1 MTSSVVSDLRYA
13 LRQMRRGPVL
23 TITAILTL
31 GLGIGATTA
40 VFSLI
45 YAAMLKSLP
54 VDDPASLYRI
64 GTGKICC
71 YSGNPQGEWG
81 IFSYDFYQRLRRA
94 AAPEFDQ
101 VAAFQA
107 KPDVVSVRHG
117 SHQAQAQ
124 ALICSYVSGNYFQ
137 TLGVRPYLGRLF
149 TFDDDTRNAAPAI
162 VLSYS
167 SWLRDFSSDPSIIG
181 STITMENMPF
191 NVIGVTPPG
200 FYGETLTST
209 PPSLWVTLRAEYL
222 TDGNGSYNLVPSSA
236 WLRIIGRLH
245 PGASPA
251 VASVRLTAMLRHWL
265 VTDAAMMPDNRAE
278 LLRELPQQNLSIGS
292 AASGVGM
299 MRETYASSLGIL
311 LGICALVLLI
321 ACANVANLLLAR
333 GLSRRPQIA
342 ICSALGASRKRLV
355 RQALTESLLLG
366 AMGGVAGV
374 VIAFGAARLLVLIT
388 FRQAGAIHVGLSWPM
403 LAACFALA
411 LSSGVLFGT
420 VPAWLLSRT
429 NPIEAVRGFQR
440 ATTDGSARLRQS
452 LVVLQ
457 TAISIALL
465 AGASLLTR
473 SLLKIEH
480 QDFGFATQNRISVIM
495 EPPLAAYTVDHLN
508 VLYRQL
514 EQRLRMLPGVQGASV
529 ALYSP
534 FSGAFLTTIVKPG
547 QGMPRTDGSQSAMW
561 DRVSPGYFRTIGQRL
576 VDGRD
581 FTDADNQTTRGV
593 AVVNQ
598 AFVRRFFPGEDP
610 IGRLFGFAAPE
621 NSSSFQ
627 IVGVVKDAKYI
638 DPDRPAGPMVFA
650 PLTQSIAYTQPILQD
665 DEKWS
670 HFIASAQV
678 WTTASDLGAI
688 EPRIREA
695 FREVDPNFAIT
706 RIQSM
711 QQQVDVNFD
720 QQRLLARL
728 SGLFGILA
736 LLLASIG
743 LYGVMAYSVTRRTN
757 EIGVRMAIGAN
768 RMHIAA
774 LILRSAFAQVLLG
787 LAIGVPVALVVGRLL
802 HSRLYELD
810 IIDPFSLLLPTLAL
824 LLCAFIASALPA
836 RHAASI
842 EPLEALRNE

>member
-1 MTSSVVSDLRYA
+1 
-13 LRQMRRGPVL
+13 
-23 TITAILTL
+23 
-31 GLGIGATTA
+31 
-40 VFSLI
+40 
-45 YAAMLKSLP
+45 
-54 VDDPASLYRI
+54 
-64 GTGKICC
+64 
-71 YSGNPQGEWG
+71 
-81 IFSYDFYQRLRRA
+81 
-94 AAPEFDQ
+94 
-101 VAAFQA
+101 
-107 KPDVVSVRHG
+107 
-117 SHQAQAQ
+117 
-124 ALICSYVSGNYFQ
+124 
-137 TLGVRPYLGRLF
+137 
-149 TFDDDTRNAAPAI
+149 
-162 VLSYS
+162 
-167 SWLRDFSSDPSIIG
+167 
-181 STITMENMPF
+181 
-191 NVIGVTPPG
+191 
-200 FYGETLTST
+200 
-209 PPSLWVTLRAEYL
+209 
-222 TDGNGSYNLVPSSA
+222 
-236 WLRIIGRLH
+236 
-245 PGASPA
+245 
-251 VASVRLTAMLRHWL
+251 
-265 VTDAAMMPDNRAE
+265 MMPDNRAE
-278 LLRELPQQNLSIGS
+278 LLRELPHQNLSIGS
-292 AASGVGM
+292 AASGVGV
-299 MRETYASSLGIL
+299 MRDTYASSLAIL

-333 GLSRRPQIA
+333 GLSRRPQTA
-342 ICSALGASRKRLV
+342 IRSALGASRKRLI

-366 AMGGVAGV
+366 TMGGIAGV
-374 VIAFGAARLLVLIT
+374 LIAFGAARLLVLLT
-388 FRQAGAIHVGLSWPM
+388 FRQAGAIHVGLSWAM
-403 LAACFALA
+403 LSACFALA

-420 VPAWLLSRT
+420 VPAWLLSHT

-440 ATTDGSARLRQS
+440 TTTDGSARLRQS

-457 TAISIALL
+457 TAVSIALL

-495 EPPLAAYTVDHLN
+495 EPPLAVYTVDHLN
-508 VLYRQL
+508 LLYRQL
-514 EQRLRMLPGVQGASV
+514 EQRLRALPGVQGASV

-534 FSGAFLTTIVKPG
+534 FSGAFLQTIVKPG

-576 VDGRD
+576 VEGRD
-581 FTDADNQTTRGV
+581 FADSDNNTTRGV
-593 AVVNQ
+593 AAVNQ

-621 NSSSFQ
+621 NSTSFQ

-650 PLTQSIAYTQPILQD
+650 PLTQNIAYSQPILQD

-678 WTTASDLGAI
+678 WATASDLGAI

-695 FREVDPNFAIT
+695 FREIDPNFAIT

-728 SGLFGILA
+728 SGLFGVLA

-787 LAIGVPVALVVGRLL
+787 LAIGIPTALVVGRLL
-802 HSRLYELD
+802 HSRLFELD
-810 IIDPFSLLLPTLAL
+810 VVDPFSLLLPTLAL

>member
-1 MTSSVVSDLRYA
+1 
-13 LRQMRRGPVL
+13 
-23 TITAILTL
+23 
-31 GLGIGATTA
+31 
-40 VFSLI
+40 
-45 YAAMLKSLP
+45 
-54 VDDPASLYRI
+54 
-64 GTGKICC
+64 
-71 YSGNPQGEWG
+71 
-81 IFSYDFYQRLRRA
+81 
-94 AAPEFDQ
+94 
-101 VAAFQA
+101 
-107 KPDVVSVRHG
+107 
-117 SHQAQAQ
+117 
-124 ALICSYVSGNYFQ
+124 
-137 TLGVRPYLGRLF
+137 
-149 TFDDDTRNAAPAI
+149 
-162 VLSYS
+162 
-167 SWLRDFSSDPSIIG
+167 
-181 STITMENMPF
+181 
-191 NVIGVTPPG
+191 
-200 FYGETLTST
+200 
-209 PPSLWVTLRAEYL
+209 
-222 TDGNGSYNLVPSSA
+222 
-236 WLRIIGRLH
+236 
-245 PGASPA
+245 
-251 VASVRLTAMLRHWL
+251 
-265 VTDAAMMPDNRAE
+265 
-278 LLRELPQQNLSIGS
+278 
-292 AASGVGM
+292 
-299 MRETYASSLGIL
+299 
-311 LGICALVLLI
+311 
-321 ACANVANLLLAR
+321 
-333 GLSRRPQIA
+333 
-342 ICSALGASRKRLV
+342 
-355 RQALTESLLLG
+355 
-366 AMGGVAGV
+366 
-374 VIAFGAARLLVLIT
+374 
-388 FRQAGAIHVGLSWPM
+388 
-403 LAACFALA
+403 
-411 LSSGVLFGT
+411 
-420 VPAWLLSRT
+420 
-429 NPIEAVRGFQR
+429 
-440 ATTDGSARLRQS
+440 
-452 LVVLQ
+452 VLQ

-480 QDFGFATQNRISVIM
+480 QDFGFATQNRISVIL

-514 EQRLRMLPGVQGASV
+514 EQGLRALPGVQGASV

-534 FSGAFLTTIVKPG
+534 FSGAFLANIVKPG

-576 VDGRD
+576 VQGRD
-581 FTDADNQTTRGV
+581 FRDADNETTRGV

-638 DPDRPAGPMVFA
+638 DADRPAGPMVFA

-678 WTTASDLGAI
+678 WTTAGDLGAI
-688 EPRIREA
+688 EPRIRET

-728 SGLFGILA
+728 SGLFGVLA

-743 LYGVMAYSVTRRTN
+743 LYGVMAYSVTRRIN

-787 LAIGVPVALVVGRLL
+787 LAIGIPIALVVGRLL
-802 HSRLYELD
+802 HSRLYELE